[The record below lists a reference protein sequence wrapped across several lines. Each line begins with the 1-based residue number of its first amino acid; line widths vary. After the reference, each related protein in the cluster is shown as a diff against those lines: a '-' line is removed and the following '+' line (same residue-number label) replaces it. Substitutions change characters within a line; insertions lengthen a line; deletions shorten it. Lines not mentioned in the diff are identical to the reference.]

1 MSDMREMKMRRT
13 DLTDVLKKNRSEH
26 RVIFE
31 KAVEGFVVQ
40 AQKELATL
48 AERALKGWGHIQLAV
63 RLPIPQ
69 DYTAEYDKAIKML
82 EMCID
87 DEIVITSDDF
97 DRLVMDNWGWKK
109 SFTDTVSNYTQQQ

>member
-13 DLTDVLKKNRSEH
+13 DLTDVLKKNRAEH
-26 RVIFE
+26 RTIFE
-31 KAVEGFVVQ
+31 AAVEGFVEQ
-40 AQKELATL
+40 AQKQLADL
-48 AERALKGWGHIQLAV
+48 AAKALGGWGHIQLAV

-69 DYTAEYDKAIKML
+69 DYTGEYDEAIKML

-87 DEIVITSDDF
+87 NEIVITSDDF

-109 SFTDTVSNYTQQQ
+109 SFSETVSNYTQQ